1 MLVLGCV
8 NLKPKSTRLKA
19 SLSDCCYHFAF
30 SLQPQTLR
38 FLASHFSFVRS
49 FIGARRDSS
58 SEIADDDDDN
68 AMMSV
73 IEEVPEE
80 SDSLIE
86 NAAPTRRASDD
97 LSSASS
103 GTEDSSNTGCVQ

>member
-1 MLVLGCV
+1 MILGLSLIV
-8 NLKPKSTRLKA
+8 RA
-19 SLSDCCYHFAF
+19 SLH
-30 SLQPQTLR
+30 LG
-38 FLASHFSFVRS
+38 V
-49 FIGARRDSS
+49 RRDSS
-58 SEIADDDDDN
+58 SENADDDDDDN

-80 SDSLIE
+80 GDSLIE
-86 NAAPTRRASDD
+86 NTVPTRRASHD

>member
-1 MLVLGCV
+1 MILGLSLIV
-8 NLKPKSTRLKA
+8 RA
-19 SLSDCCYHFAF
+19 SLH
-30 SLQPQTLR
+30 LG
-38 FLASHFSFVRS
+38 V
-49 FIGARRDSS
+49 RRDSS
-58 SEIADDDDDN
+58 SENADDDDDN

-80 SDSLIE
+80 GDSLIE
-86 NAAPTRRASDD
+86 NTVPTRRASHD